1 MHDDMKAILC
11 ELLKFVFFGCYIAL
25 AIVFVILITSID
37 IQALGH
43 IPESSWTERT
53 QEALLGISI
62 LLFLYR
68 IKQEK
73 ASGLYLVVGL
83 LACMLIREWDVVF
96 DNIFHG
102 AWKLIAIPS
111 AILFIHLAL
120 KDGVNAACQ
129 HLRSFFNTPAYHLL
143 FAGLIIVLVVSRI
156 IGMRFMVQIISG
168 PHFHQSVKSFL
179 EEGTELLGYIII
191 FTSSLSYCLVPE
203 IKFSFLSSLLKPL
216 KNPTSDADCTKGR

>member
-1 MHDDMKAILC
+1 MTDDMKAIVC
-11 ELLKFVFFGCYIAL
+11 ELLKFIFFGCYIAL

-43 IPESSWTERT
+43 IPENSWTERT
-53 QEALLGISI
+53 QEALLGISV
-62 LLFLYR
+62 LLFTYR
-68 IKQEK
+68 IRQEK
-73 ASGLYLVVGL
+73 APGLYLVAGL
-83 LACMLIREWDVVF
+83 LLCMLIREWDVIF

-102 AWKLIAIPS
+102 AWKFVAIP
-111 AILFIHLAL
+111 AAMLFIRLTL
-120 KDGVNAACQ
+120 KDGVKAACQ
-129 HLRSFFNTPAYHLL
+129 HLRDFFNTPAYHLL

-203 IKFSFLSSLLKPL
+203 ISFNFLSSLLKPL
-216 KNPTSDADCTKGR
+216 KNSNSDADCAKGR